1 MIERDINEVESE
13 DEFFGEQSSLSD
25 ESTGNRKFGN
35 LTQHETLSK
44 EKTFFNIG
52 YLEAF
57 DRTKEEKLQEGFEA
71 GYRQTLH
78 DAIAIGRKLGK
89 VNLSSTMNNSH
100 DDDTKAYVAQQVRTF
115 LEKEQRS
122 DPHNLNVS
130 KNDDTVVNNDV
141 KNFMQQLESKNKR
154 EIKK

>member
-1 MIERDINEVESE
+1 MMQREINDVESE

-25 ESTGNRKFGN
+25 ESTGYGKFGN
-35 LTQHETLSK
+35 LSQHENLSK
-44 EKTFFNIG
+44 EKTFFNLG

-78 DAIAIGRKLGK
+78 DAIAIGHKLGK
-89 VNLSSTMNNSH
+89 VVSSSTIQNDH
-100 DDDTKAYVAQQVRTF
+100 HDTKVCVAQQVRTF
-115 LEKEQRS
+115 LETEQRS

-130 KNDDTVVNNDV
+130 KNDTVVNKDV
-141 KNFMQQLESKNKR
+141 KNFIQQLDQKINNEK
-154 EIKK
+154 